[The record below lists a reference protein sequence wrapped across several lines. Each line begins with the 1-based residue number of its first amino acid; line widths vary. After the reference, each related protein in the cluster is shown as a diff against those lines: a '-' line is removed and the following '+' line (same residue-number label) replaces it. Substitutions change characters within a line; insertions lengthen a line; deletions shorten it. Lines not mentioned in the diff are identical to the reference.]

1 MSTSTIVDTS
11 GIKIPGD
18 LAGLLVP
25 ASELAPNPW
34 NPNHMEGFMRSKLI
48 GAIRADGFVLPILVR
63 PEKREAKI
71 AEGIKWEIVDGEH
84 RWRVAA
90 EELGMENVPVLN
102 LGDITDSEAQQITIK
117 ANSLKGEFDSVQLAE
132 IVKNLTD
139 NLGKEAVVEALP
151 YTPER
156 IQGMLDL
163 LNTSTDSL
171 AGLLADPGAAA
182 PPPAGSMSSP
192 ATAGSMR
199 DEFKSFDGSTMAFEC
214 KCPRCGFEFNPE
226 KK

>member
-1 MSTSTIVDTS
+1 MPEAIIDKS
-11 GIKIPGD
+11 GIKIPAD
-18 LAGLLVP
+18 LGPLMVGIATI
-25 ASELAPNPW
+25 SPNAW
-34 NPNHMEGFMRSKLI
+34 NPNHMEGFMRAKLV
-48 GAIRADGFVLPILVR
+48 GAIRQDGFVLPILVR
-63 PEKREAKI
+63 PETRPAKI
-71 AEGIKWEIVDGEH
+71 AEGVEWEIVDGEH

-102 LGDITDSEAQQITIK
+102 LGPLTDTEAQQITIK

-139 NLGKEAVVEALP
+139 SIGKEAVVDALP

-163 LNTSTDSL
+163 LHTSTDSL
-171 AGLLADPGAAA
+171 SGLLADASGAAA
-182 PPPAGSMSSP
+182 SPIPGEGIAG
-192 ATAGSMR
+192 TAVR